1 MKTHW
6 KHAAIPL
13 TVLGLVVS
21 SFGQQTLSSVQ
32 ASVMGAVDN
41 VTASNAPHMMSN
53 LTHRSESVSA
63 PLRATTDLTVTVFL
77 PFVIDQTP
85 RPVAFL
91 PLVNTLPPTCPT
103 ASTASFQT
111 MAFNSGPYKDN
122 RLTDENIDFR
132 LSLLGYTA
140 ADEPLTLV
148 HYGGDTD
155 PDAPKLYGIF
165 APHRIPTFTAAYHVY
180 HWTWD
185 ESSGAVP
192 PYGSRGSVNVEWP
205 VTVLDMATTPG
216 EKISIPSRNA
226 SIRDNYYKAMVLY
239 ASERELT
246 LVYLWQDQVVV
257 NRMGYT
263 VHMLNFCVDPN
274 LVALYRAQLRD
285 GKRYTMRLPALVN
298 DQTVG
303 SALTAS
309 MTVAIRDGGAFMDPR
324 SDKDWWA
331 GLP

>member
-1 MKTHW
+1 MKIHW
-6 KHAAIPL
+6 KHAVISLTILDLAISL
-13 TVLGLVVS
+13 
-21 SFGQQTLSSVQ
+21 FGQTSNSVRASVQ
-32 ASVMGAVDN
+32 GVVDIPTGGN
-41 VTASNAPHMMSN
+41 IPRVVKSLP
-53 LTHRSESVSA
+53 HRSDGVSTS
-63 PLRATTDLTVTVFL
+63 LRATTDLTITAFL

-91 PLVNTLPPTCPT
+91 PLVNTPAPTCPT
-103 ASTASFQT
+103 TSTASFQT

-140 ADEPLTLV
+140 ANESLTLV

-165 APHRIPTFTAAYHVY
+165 SPHRIPTFTGAYHVY
-180 HWTWD
+180 YWTWN
-185 ESSGAVP
+185 EGSGAVP
-192 PYGSRGSVNVEWP
+192 PYGSRGGVNVEWP
-205 VTVLDMATTPG
+205 VTVLDMATVPG
-216 EKISIPSRNA
+216 ETISIPSRNA
-226 SIRDNYYKAMVLY
+226 SIRDNYKAMVLY
-239 ASERELT
+239 AGERELT
-246 LVYLWQDQVVV
+246 LVYMWQDQVVV
-257 NRMGYT
+257 NQMGYT

-285 GKRYTMRLPALVN
+285 GKRYTMRLPAITN
-298 DQTVG
+298 NQAVG
-303 SALTAS
+303 SALTVS

>member
-1 MKTHW
+1 
-6 KHAAIPL
+6 
-13 TVLGLVVS
+13 
-21 SFGQQTLSSVQ
+21 
-32 ASVMGAVDN
+32 
-41 VTASNAPHMMSN
+41 
-53 LTHRSESVSA
+53 
-63 PLRATTDLTVTVFL
+63 
-77 PFVIDQTP
+77 
-85 RPVAFL
+85 
-91 PLVNTLPPTCPT
+91 
-103 ASTASFQT
+103 

-140 ADEPLTLV
+140 ATHEPLTLV

-180 HWTWD
+180 HWTWN
-185 ESSGAVP
+185 EGTGAVP
-192 PYGSRGSVNVEWP
+192 PYGSRGSVNLEWP
-205 VTVLDMATTPG
+205 VTVLDVATTRG
-216 EKISIPSRNA
+216 EKISIPSRTTP
-226 SIRDNYYKAMVLY
+226 IRDNYYKAMVLY

-246 LVYLWQDQVVV
+246 LVYLWQDHVVA
-257 NRMGYT
+257 NQTGYT

-274 LVALYRAQLRD
+274 LVALYRAQLRN

-298 DQTVG
+298 DQKVG
-303 SALTAS
+303 SALTVS

-331 GLP
+331 GLR